1 MVSAGG
7 ATVVGGAVVTGAA
20 VVGGSGWGAGAV
32 VGGRGMTFRATGRF
46 AVRFLVAASAE
57 GTAIR
62 PNTTVAATPACT
74 TRIRERN
81 LGWTGVIMAST
92 VCERTIRGQPRQGR
106 KCRNGRI
113 AKLVE
118 CTGQPMTRVSS
129 PDFFKPLEMPVM
141 VNG

>member
-1 MVSAGG
+1 MVSPGW
-7 ATVVGGAVVTGAA
+7 ATVVGGAVVTAA
-20 VVGGSGWGAGAV
+20 VVGGSGCGAGAV
-32 VGGRGMTFRATGRF
+32 VGGRGMTFGATGRF

-62 PNTTVAATPACT
+62 PSTIMAATPAGK
-74 TRIRERN
+74 TRTRERK
-81 LGWTGVIMAST
+81 LEWTRVIMHST